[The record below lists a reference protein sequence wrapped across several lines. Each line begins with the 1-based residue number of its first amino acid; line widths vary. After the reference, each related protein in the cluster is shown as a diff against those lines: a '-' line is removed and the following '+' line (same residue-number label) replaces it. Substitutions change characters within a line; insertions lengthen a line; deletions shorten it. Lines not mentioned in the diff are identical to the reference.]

1 MNIKIYKDSDDACRM
16 LAYHI
21 KELVERSEGDFN
33 LVLSGGSTPKLL
45 FQILATDFK
54 DVAWE
59 KVHFYW
65 SDERCV
71 PYSSEESNY
80 GMTLKY
86 LLAPLGISDAQV
98 HPVETDRMPADAAL
112 NYENT
117 IAHNLAFSCGVPKFD
132 LVILGMGDDGHTA
145 SIFPD
150 HLTLITSEK
159 LCEVAL
165 HPASKQ
171 VRVSMTGS
179 LINNAENIVFLCTGM
194 AKAKRVFDVIVNDDP
209 MLPASYIKVLDG
221 TVDWFLDEASAS
233 ELRK

>member
-1 MNIKIYKDSDDACRM
+1 MNIRIFKDSDVTCRM

-33 LVLSGGSTPKLL
+33 LVLSGGSTPKRL
-45 FQILATDFK
+45 FQILTSDFK
-54 DVAWE
+54 DLAWE

-71 PYSSEESNY
+71 PYSSDESNY
-80 GMTLKY
+80 GMTFKY
-86 LLAPLGISDAQV
+86 LLAPLGISEKQV
-98 HPVETDRMPADAAL
+98 HSVQTALVPEDAASD
-112 NYENT
+112 YEHT
-117 IAHNLAFSCGVPKFD
+117 ITANLPFCCGLPKFD

-165 HPASKQ
+165 HPESKQ
-171 VRVSMTGS
+171 VRISLTGS
-179 LINNAENIVFLCTGM
+179 LINNAENIVFLCTGES
-194 AKAKRVFDVIVNDDP
+194 KAERVFDVIVNDDP
-209 MLPASYIKVLDG
+209 KLPASYIKVLDG
-221 TVDWFLDEASAS
+221 TVDWFLDEAAAS
-233 ELRK
+233 GLKK

>member
-1 MNIKIYKDSDDACRM
+1 MNIKIYKDSDDTCRM
-16 LAYHI
+16 LAHHI
-21 KELVERSEGDFN
+21 KELVERSSGDFN

-45 FQILATDFK
+45 FQILAADFK
-54 DVAWE
+54 DIAWE

-86 LLAPLGISDAQV
+86 LLAPLGISEKQV
-98 HPVETDRMPADAAL
+98 HPVQTELDPADAAL
-112 NYENT
+112 AYEHT
-117 IAHNLAFSCGVPKFD
+117 IADNLTFCCGLPKFD

-165 HPASKQ
+165 HPESKQ
-171 VRVSMTGS
+171 VRVSLTGS
-179 LINNAENIVFLCTGM
+179 LINNAENIVFLCTGEG
-194 AKAKRVFDVIVNDDP
+194 KANRLFDVIVNDDP
-209 MLPASYIKVLDG
+209 TLPASYIKVLDG
-221 TVDWFLDEASAS
+221 TVDWFLDEAAAS
-233 ELRK
+233 RLMK